1 MCSRL
6 EAVGEPEGAE
16 VRLLDQVIRVGRAL
30 RQAEGEA
37 VERVEVSE
45 SLLAKVRYRL
55 RQDQSR

>member
-6 EAVGEPEGAE
+6 EAVGEAEGAE

-30 RQAEGEA
+30 GQAEGEA
-37 VERVEVSE
+37 VEGVEVSE
-45 SLLAKVRYRL
+45 GLLAKVRGRL